1 MIELLGPYRIE
12 RLLGRGGMGTVYA
25 GVHTE
30 TGQRAAIKSL
40 AVNLTHDS
48 NLRDRF
54 LAEIETLKRLK
65 HPNIVELYGD
75 GEQDGQLFYAME
87 LVDGPTL
94 QEELHNGRRFE
105 PMEVIQV
112 AIEVCQALKHAHD
125 RGIIHRDLKPANLLR
140 APDGSIKL
148 SDFGIAK
155 LFGMSQLTAHGSVVG
170 TADFMAPEQAEGN
183 TITNRTD
190 LYSLGAVLFAL
201 LARRPPFVG
210 PNLPNIFHKLRNEEA
225 PPVRRFAPQTP
236 LELDLLI
243 QQLLKK
249 DPAERTPTALALS
262 NRLKAMQHALSRP
275 DLNQSA
281 GAEDTDFSVSES
293 ANPGGETAESPT
305 RFVTGEGPSTELAP
319 TAIVP
324 SASNSFPS
332 DSPTGNEVTSPS
344 LRVPSSAE
352 SPPASRP
359 TVADAPDTR
368 GNRFTWRHESLDRAE
383 SEIESDAQG
392 NRTSLIQ
399 AIGLAAALIAI
410 IAAVTWAAWPTSANR
425 LYQRIH
431 AISATQ
437 SPEDAVN
444 QIDEFLRRFP
454 DDPRA
459 KEVADLRL
467 DVECSWLQSR
477 MALKELKSGGSR
489 LEPFERE
496 LLGAMRQRTKDAAA
510 AQDLLKKYVDKYGQ
524 EESSSPTLQ
533 RCLKSAKHLLKRLQ
547 ESAANPQP
555 QQPKQS

>member
-1 MIELLGPYRIE
+1 MIEQLGPYRIE

-40 AVNLTHDS
+40 VVNLTHDT
-48 NLRDRF
+48 NLRERF

-87 LVDGPTL
+87 LVNGPTL

-105 PMEVIQV
+105 PLEVIQI
-112 AIEVCQALKHAHD
+112 AIEVCHALKHAHD

-140 APDGSIKL
+140 DPNGSVKL

-155 LFGMSQLTAHGSVVG
+155 LFGMTQLTAHGSVVG

-183 TITNRTD
+183 TVTHRTD

-249 DPAERTPTALALS
+249 DPAERIPTALALS

-275 DLNQSA
+275 DANREVSDDDM
-281 GAEDTDFSVSES
+281 GFSVSDSLQEK
-293 ANPGGETAESPT
+293 GGETADGPT
-305 RFVTGEGPSTELAP
+305 RIVSNEGPSTELAP

-324 SASNSFPS
+324 SVSNSFKS
-332 DSPTGNEVTSPS
+332 NGSTGSEATSPS
-344 LRVPSSAE
+344 LRLSGSEEAA
-352 SPPASRP
+352 PASLP
-359 TVADAPDTR
+359 TVADSSETS

-383 SEIESDAQG
+383 HEAESEWQV
-392 NRTSLIQ
+392 NRTSQFQ
-399 AIGLAAALIAI
+399 AIGLATALIAI
-410 IAAVTWAAWPTSANR
+410 VVAVTWAAWPTSANQ

-431 AISATQ
+431 SLTATRP
-437 SPEDAVN
+437 PEDAVDR
-444 QIDEFLRRFP
+444 IDEFLRRFP
-454 DDPRA
+454 NDPRA

-467 DVECSWLQSR
+467 DVECNWLQSR
-477 MALKELKSGGSR
+477 LALKELKSGGSK
-489 LEPFERE
+489 LEPFERN
-496 LLGAMRQRTKDAAA
+496 LLDAMRSRTNNPPA
-510 AQDLLKKYVDKYGQ
+510 AQERLKKFIDEYGPNEQ
-524 EESSSPTLQ
+524 SSPTLQ
-533 RCLKSAKHLLKRLQ
+533 SCLKSARHLLKRLQ
-547 ESAANPQP
+547 N
-555 QQPKQS
+555 